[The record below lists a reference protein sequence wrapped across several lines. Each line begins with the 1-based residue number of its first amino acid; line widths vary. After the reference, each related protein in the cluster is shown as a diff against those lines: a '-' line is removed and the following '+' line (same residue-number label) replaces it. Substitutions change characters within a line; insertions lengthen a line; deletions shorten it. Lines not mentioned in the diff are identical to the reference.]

1 VLRPL
6 LPRLN
11 LVLLLL
17 LGVTDYFGIA
27 DLPFR
32 LTNLLLEVSDLLVS
46 LVNITFCVL
55 QHLSQLLRLKSLV
68 CDSELKL
75 FDLVVHAGDRALL
88 CRYLLALDFA

>member
-1 VLRPL
+1 MLRPL

-17 LGVTDYFGIA
+17 LRVTDFSIA

-68 CDSELKL
+68 CDSEL
-75 FDLVVHAGDRALL
+75 
-88 CRYLLALDFA
+88 